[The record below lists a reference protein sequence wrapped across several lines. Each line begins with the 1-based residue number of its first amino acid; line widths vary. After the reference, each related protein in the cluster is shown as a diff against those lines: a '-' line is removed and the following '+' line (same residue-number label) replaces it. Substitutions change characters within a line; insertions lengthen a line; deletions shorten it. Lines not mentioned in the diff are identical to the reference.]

1 MRTVTFR
8 PSEESQFQG
17 FQMQAMFQCG
27 HRKQTPVSNVSSTAL
42 LCYPGVGRKFKLFY
56 TSTFIVSNC
65 YIFLI
70 TSLIFFSLVFSH
82 KSCIHLLHLFQW
94 FLHLSTICSPKLFL
108 LTICFRLSC
117 HLEPETF
124 FSSLNPLQI
133 PWYMT
138 WPECVNLQMRKH
150 ENQARIC
157 SNTVFLQSNVTQH
170 F

>member
-8 PSEESQFQG
+8 SSEESQFQG

-133 PWYMT
+133 P
-138 WPECVNLQMRKH
+138 
-150 ENQARIC
+150 
-157 SNTVFLQSNVTQH
+157 
-170 F
+170 